1 MTASDALEKL
11 KLGHADFLARQPIP
25 APDAE
30 RIRDLAEHGQHPHA
44 VVVTCSDSRVVPE
57 ILFHCQPGDIFT
69 VRTAGNVVSDIEMGS
84 VEYAVDH
91 LGVRLVVVLGH
102 TQCGA
107 VAGACEGH
115 HGHDGHCG
123 CLDALLSNVAPA
135 VEAART
141 VAHDDAEV
149 VRRAE
154 DLHIQS
160 MADRV
165 AQNPALRDIAGLRVV
180 AAKYD
185 IYSGQ
190 IDWELRI

>member
-11 KLGHADFLARQPIP
+11 QQGHADFLARRPIP

-30 RIRDLAEHGQHPHA
+30 RIRYLAEHGQHPHA

-84 VEYAVDH
+84 IEYAVDH
-91 LGVRLVVVLGH
+91 LGVRLVLVLGH
-102 TQCGA
+102 THCGA

-115 HGHDGHCG
+115 HGHGGHCG

-135 VEAART
+135 VEAAKT
-141 VAHDDAEV
+141 AAQDDASI

-154 DLHIQS
+154 DLHILA
-160 MADRV
+160 MARRI
-165 AQNPALRDIAGLRVV
+165 AQNPALQGIAGLRIV

-185 IYSGQ
+185 IASGQ
-190 IDWELRI
+190 IDWDVQE